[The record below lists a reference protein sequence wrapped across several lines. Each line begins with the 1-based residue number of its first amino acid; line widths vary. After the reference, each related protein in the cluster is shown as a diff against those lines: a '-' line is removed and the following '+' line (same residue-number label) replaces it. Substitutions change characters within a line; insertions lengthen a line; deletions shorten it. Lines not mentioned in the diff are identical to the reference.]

1 MIKCLARIEQAGTT
15 MRTLRFLTI
24 LMVVLLGLAL
34 PTAAQR
40 RKPAPKATP
49 KPTPTGSAVSPV
61 VAAAK
66 QQVANQLYNVKV
78 FVDKMGPIAV
88 AIENTDKDATAR
100 KLSTEEIAAN
110 ETNKQKLIAAIR
122 GLREGLMALETDFR
136 TKPQLSQY
144 LPKIQGIGTLCGQS
158 EDSAIAGRF
167 VASKDPLRQI
177 AQRLNDALAVLPG
190 PLLPDSTSNSIQPT
204 SVSNQDRAVSSA
216 ANGSR
221 PVVNQNVSNTKSD
234 VSVGMSIVQVLASSW
249 GAPSNKRSS
258 TTPNGTTEVWLYPGN
273 RTLYF
278 FNGKLTRIQQ

>member
-1 MIKCLARIEQAGTT
+1 
-15 MRTLRFLTI
+15 
-24 LMVVLLGLAL
+24 
-34 PTAAQR
+34 
-40 RKPAPKATP
+40 
-49 KPTPTGSAVSPV
+49 
-61 VAAAK
+61 
-66 QQVANQLYNVKV
+66 
-78 FVDKMGPIAV
+78 
-88 AIENTDKDATAR
+88 
-100 KLSTEEIAAN
+100 
-110 ETNKQKLIAAIR
+110 
-122 GLREGLMALETDFR
+122 MALETDFR

-190 PLLPDSTSNSIQPT
+190 PLLPDSTIDSNQPT

-249 GAPSNKRSS
+249 GAPSINALQPPLMERPRYGSIRATGPFTSLTVNLQGSS
-258 TTPNGTTEVWLYPGN
+258 SNDPDGSPAV
-273 RTLYF
+273 
-278 FNGKLTRIQQ
+278 KA